1 MTTASESPGK
11 RPAAIGMSG
20 ILEHKRAATKI
31 LNEGDPALKAV
42 VEEFFRGQGT
52 EPKLPNFEANFQQLL
67 VKKKTHFNRP
77 KEVIV
82 NTIVRRLPA
91 RMIACSSVQQAADL
105 YEDASCL
112 PGASTAKHLMTQHK
126 LTVNGPLYPR
136 DEGGPSCLLRA
147 MNASG
152 RPCIVKLLDTRV
164 SLDSSEQPGG
174 AEAAA
179 VRLVYDTAAVQEA
192 VPVVRAE
199 LITLHLSAD
208 HGSTGHGPGKY
219 AAIVMPQYCGSVA
232 AQVQMS
238 EAAIEAGA
246 RRMLRALEHVHSK
259 ELVHTDV
266 KGANIFVDMDGDWW
280 LGDLG
285 SAVEVAA
292 AVQSTT
298 DWFSQQKL
306 KGQPAKTRYD

>member
-136 DEGGPSCLLRA
+136 DEGTGPH
-147 MNASG
+147 G
-152 RPCIVKLLDTRV
+152 REGR
-164 SLDSSEQPGG
+164 
-174 AEAAA
+174 
-179 VRLVYDTAAVQEA
+179 
-192 VPVVRAE
+192 
-199 LITLHLSAD
+199 
-208 HGSTGHGPGKY
+208 
-219 AAIVMPQYCGSVA
+219 
-232 AQVQMS
+232 
-238 EAAIEAGA
+238 
-246 RRMLRALEHVHSK
+246 
-259 ELVHTDV
+259 
-266 KGANIFVDMDGDWW
+266 
-280 LGDLG
+280 
-285 SAVEVAA
+285 
-292 AVQSTT
+292 
-298 DWFSQQKL
+298 
-306 KGQPAKTRYD
+306 